1 MKKNSLVIGVLLVL
15 SLAVSAEKLADLA
28 EITRP
33 TSLAMDDSQFYITD
47 GHEIFIYSL
56 KDYRFVTKFGK
67 AGEGPQEFKVGQG
80 GNGFSI
86 YPQTDQLVV
95 NSLGKISFF
104 TRDGKFIKEIATKSS
119 NFPHYYQPIG
129 DKFAGL
135 DFNFGENQS
144 ITMAASLYDSQLKKI
159 KTIHE
164 QKFMQRGAFEFPVSP
179 PIFYVVKDKI
189 IMGGEQGLVINI
201 FNEKGEKLS
210 TIQKEYKLL
219 KVTDEYKKGVHEF
232 FKTNPATKQFYEI
245 IKNQLKFSEEFPAI
259 QQFFVADQKIYVH
272 TYLKENGR
280 YEFLVFD
287 FPGKL
292 LKRLFLPLEYMD
304 GLRPSPM
311 TIRHNKLF
319 QLRENI
325 DEEMWELHAT
335 PIE

>member
-33 TSLAMDDSQFYITD
+33 TSLAMDDSQFYIAD

-56 KDYRFVTKFGK
+56 KDYRFKSRFGK
-67 AGEGPQEFKVGQG
+67 AGEGPQEFNVGQG
-80 GNGFSI
+80 GSGLAIF
-86 YPQTDQLVV
+86 PQTDLLVV
-95 NSLGKISFF
+95 NSLGKVSFF
-104 TRDGKFIKEIATKSS
+104 TRDGKYIKEIATRSG
-119 NFPHYYQPIG
+119 NLLNLYQPIG

-135 DFNFGENQS
+135 DLVPGENQS
-144 ITMAASLYDSQLKKI
+144 ITMTASLYDSQLKKI
-159 KTIHE
+159 KTIHT
-164 QKFMQRGAFEFPVSP
+164 QKFMQRGAFEFPLSP

-219 KVTDEYKKGVHEF
+219 KVTDEYKKGVYQF
-232 FKTNPATKQFYEI
+232 FKTNPATKQYYEV
-245 IKNQLKFSEEFPAI
+245 IKNQLKFSDEFPAI
-259 QQFFVADQKIYVH
+259 QQFFVADQKIYVQ
-272 TYLKENGR
+272 TYRKENGR

-287 FPGKL
+287 FSGKL
-292 LKRLFLPLEYMD
+292 LKRLFLPVEYMD
-304 GLRPSPM
+304 GLRPSPLY
-311 TIRHNKLF
+311 IWHNKF
-319 QLRENI
+319 YQVRENI

-335 PIE
+335 PIQ